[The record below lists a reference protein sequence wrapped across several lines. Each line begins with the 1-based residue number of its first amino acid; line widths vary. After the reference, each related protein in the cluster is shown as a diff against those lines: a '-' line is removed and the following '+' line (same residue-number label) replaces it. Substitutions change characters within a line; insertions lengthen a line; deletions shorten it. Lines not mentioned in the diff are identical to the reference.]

1 MTISHTSVG
10 DSDAS
15 PVTVGHGPRR
25 VLALHGWFGSARGW
39 GWLPELIDA
48 ERFTWAFLDYRG
60 YGARTGVAGDHSIA
74 EISCDALALADSL
87 GWDTF
92 SVVGHSMGGSA
103 AQRVLADAP
112 GRVERLV
119 GISPV
124 PAGGVPFDLQG
135 WALFDGAA
143 ANPGNR
149 RAIID
154 LTTGNRLSSRWLDE
168 MVQFSLDHST
178 REAFGAYLTA
188 WARTDFTDDVKGNQ
202 VPALA
207 VVGEHDPALG
217 ADTMRETWMRHYP
230 NARLEVL
237 ANAGHYAMYETPV
250 RLVTV
255 LEDFLGQ

>member
-1 MTISHTSVG
+1 MTINHISVG
-10 DSDAS
+10 R
-15 PVTVGHGPRR
+15 GPRR

-39 GWLPELIDA
+39 GWLPELLDT

-60 YGARTGVAGDHSIA
+60 YGERIGIAGDFSIA
-74 EISCDALALADSL
+74 EISRDALELVDSL
-87 GWDTF
+87 GWNTF

-124 PAGGVPFDLQG
+124 PAGGVPFDLQS

-143 ANPGNR
+143 ADPANR

-154 LTTGNRLSSRWLDE
+154 LTTGNRLSGRWLDE
-168 MVQFSLDHST
+168 MVQFSVENSA
-178 REAFGAYLTA
+178 REAFGAYLKA
-188 WARTDFTDDVKGNQ
+188 WARTDFTDEVKGNP

-207 VVGEHDPALG
+207 IVGEQDPALG
-217 ADTMRETWMRHYP
+217 ANMIRETWMRHYP

-237 ANAGHYAMYETPV
+237 PNAGHYAMYETPV
-250 RLVTV
+250 RLATV
-255 LEDFLGQ
+255 IEDFLGR

>member
-1 MTISHTSVG
+1 MVRVG
-10 DSDAS
+10 
-15 PVTVGHGPRR
+15 
-25 VLALHGWFGSARGW
+25 ARLG
-39 GWLPELIDA
+39 LVADLVDV

-60 YGARTGVAGDHSIA
+60 YGARAGVAGEYTLA
-74 EISCDALALADSL
+74 EISRDALDLADSL
-87 GWDTF
+87 GWDRF
-92 SVVGHSMGGSA
+92 ALVGHSMGGSA

-112 GRVERLV
+112 ERVDRLV

-124 PAGGVPFDLQG
+124 PAGGVPFDLQS

-143 ANPGNR
+143 ANPDNR

-154 LTTGNRLSSRWLDE
+154 LTTGNRLSGRWLDE
-168 MVQFSLDHST
+168 MVRFSLDHST
-178 REAFGAYLTA
+178 PEAFGAYLTA
-188 WARTDFTDDVKGNQ
+188 WARTDLTDEVKGSP

-217 ADTMRETWMRHYP
+217 ADMMRETWMRHYP

-250 RLVTV
+250 RLATV
-255 LEDFLGQ
+255 VEDFLGR

>member
-1 MTISHTSVG
+1 MTNNHPGT
-10 DSDAS
+10 DAG
-15 PVTVGHGPRR
+15 PVSVGHGPRR

-39 GWLPELIDA
+39 GPLPDLIDTD
-48 ERFTWAFLDYRG
+48 RFTWAFLDCRG
-60 YGARTGVAGDHSIA
+60 YGARTGVAGEHTIA
-74 EISCDALALADSL
+74 EVAGDALHLADSL

-124 PAGGVPFDLQG
+124 PAGGVPFDLRS

-143 ANPGNR
+143 DNPANR

-154 LTTGNRLSSRWLDE
+154 LTTGNRLSGHWLDE
-168 MVQFSLDHST
+168 MVRFSLDNCT

-188 WARTDFTDDVKGNQ
+188 WARTDFTDEVKGNP

-217 ADTMRETWMRHYP
+217 ADTMRETWLRHYP

-237 ANAGHYAMYETPV
+237 ANAGHYAMFETPV

-255 LEDFLGQ
+255 LEEFLGR

>member
-1 MTISHTSVG
+1 MTISHIS
-10 DSDAS
+10 
-15 PVTVGHGPRR
+15 VGHGPRR

-39 GWLPELIDA
+39 GWLPDLVDV

-60 YGARTGVAGDHSIA
+60 YGARAGVAGEYTLA
-74 EISCDALALADSL
+74 EISRDALDLADSL
-87 GWDTF
+87 GWDRF
-92 SVVGHSMGGSA
+92 ALVGHSMGGSA

-112 GRVERLV
+112 ERVDRLV

-124 PAGGVPFDLQG
+124 PAGGVPFDLQS

-143 ANPGNR
+143 ANPDNR

-154 LTTGNRLSSRWLDE
+154 LTTGNRLSRRWLDE
-168 MVQFSLDHST
+168 MVRFSLDHST
-178 REAFGAYLTA
+178 PEAFGAYLTA
-188 WARTDFTDDVKGNQ
+188 WARTDLTDEVKGSP

-207 VVGEHDPALG
+207 VVGAHDPALG
-217 ADTMRETWMRHYP
+217 ADMMRETWMRHYP

-250 RLVTV
+250 RLATV
-255 LEDFLGQ
+255 VEEFLGR

>member
-1 MTISHTSVG
+1 MTISHIS
-10 DSDAS
+10 
-15 PVTVGHGPRR
+15 VGHGPRR

-39 GWLPELIDA
+39 GWLPDLVDV

-60 YGARTGVAGDHSIA
+60 YGARAGVAGEYTLA
-74 EISCDALALADSL
+74 EISRDALDLADSL
-87 GWDTF
+87 GWDRF
-92 SVVGHSMGGSA
+92 ALVGHSMGGSA

-112 GRVERLV
+112 ERVDRLV

-124 PAGGVPFDLQG
+124 PAGGVPFDLQS

-143 ANPGNR
+143 ANPDNR

-154 LTTGNRLSSRWLDE
+154 LTTGNRLSRRWLDE
-168 MVQFSLDHST
+168 MVRFSLDHST
-178 REAFGAYLTA
+178 PEAFGAYLTA
-188 WARTDFTDDVKGNQ
+188 WARTDLTDEVKGSP

-217 ADTMRETWMRHYP
+217 ADMMRETWMRHYP

-250 RLVTV
+250 RLATV
-255 LEDFLGQ
+255 VEDFLGR

>member
-1 MTISHTSVG
+1 MTINHISVG
-10 DSDAS
+10 R
-15 PVTVGHGPRR
+15 GPQK

-39 GWLPELIDA
+39 GWLPELVDT

-60 YGARTGVAGDHSIA
+60 YGERSEVAGEFSIA
-74 EISCDALALADSL
+74 EISRDALDLVDSL
-87 GWDTF
+87 GWNTF

-124 PAGGVPFDLQG
+124 PAGGVPFDLRS

-143 ANPGNR
+143 ADAANR

-154 LTTGNRLSSRWLDE
+154 LTTGNRLSGRWLDE
-168 MVQFSLDHST
+168 MVQFSVENST
-178 REAFGAYLTA
+178 REAFGTYLTA
-188 WARTDFTDDVKGNQ
+188 WARTDFTDEVKGNP

-207 VVGEHDPALG
+207 IVGEQDPALG

-250 RLVTV
+250 RLATV
-255 LEDFLGQ
+255 VEDFLGR

>member
-1 MTISHTSVG
+1 MTINHIS
-10 DSDAS
+10 
-15 PVTVGHGPRR
+15 VGHGPRR

-39 GWLPELIDA
+39 GWLPELIDGD
-48 ERFTWAFLDYRG
+48 RFTWAFLDYRG
-60 YGARTGVAGDHSIA
+60 YGDRADVAGDHSIA
-74 EISCDALALADSL
+74 EISRDAIDLADAL
-87 GWDTF
+87 GWSSF

-124 PAGGVPFDLQG
+124 PAGGVPFDLQS

-154 LTTGNRLSSRWLDE
+154 LTTGNRLSGRWLDE
-168 MVQFSLDHST
+168 MVRFSVENSD

-188 WARTDFTDDVKGNQ
+188 WARTDFTDEVKGNP

-207 VVGEHDPALG
+207 VVGAQDPALG

-237 ANAGHYAMYETPV
+237 PDAGHYAMYETPV
-250 RLVTV
+250 RLATV
-255 LEDFLGQ
+255 VEDFLGR

>member
-1 MTISHTSVG
+1 MTISHIS
-10 DSDAS
+10 
-15 PVTVGHGPRR
+15 VGHGPRR

-39 GWLPELIDA
+39 GWLPDLVDV

-60 YGARTGVAGDHSIA
+60 YGARAGVAGEYTLA
-74 EISCDALALADSL
+74 EISRDALDLADSL
-87 GWDTF
+87 GWDRF
-92 SVVGHSMGGSA
+92 ALVGHSMGGSA

-112 GRVERLV
+112 ERVDRLV

-124 PAGGVPFDLQG
+124 PAGGVPFDLQS

-143 ANPGNR
+143 ANPDNR

-154 LTTGNRLSSRWLDE
+154 LTTGNRLSRRWLDE
-168 MVQFSLDHST
+168 MVRFSLDHST
-178 REAFGAYLTA
+178 PEAFGAYLTA
-188 WARTDFTDDVKGNQ
+188 WARTDLTDEVKGSP

-207 VVGEHDPALG
+207 VVGAHDPALG
-217 ADTMRETWMRHYP
+217 ADMMRETWMRHYP

-250 RLVTV
+250 RLATV
-255 LEDFLGQ
+255 VEDFLGR

>member
-1 MTISHTSVG
+1 MTINHISVG
-10 DSDAS
+10 R
-15 PVTVGHGPRR
+15 GPHK

-39 GWLPELIDA
+39 GWLPELLDT

-60 YGARTGVAGDHSIA
+60 YGERSDVGGDFSLA
-74 EISCDALALADSL
+74 EISRDALALVDSL

-124 PAGGVPFDLQG
+124 PAGGVPFDLRS

-143 ANPGNR
+143 AEPANR

-154 LTTGNRLSSRWLDE
+154 LTTGNRLSDRWLDE
-168 MVQFSLDHST
+168 MVQFSVENSV

-188 WARTDFTDDVKGNQ
+188 WARTDFTDEVKGNP

-207 VVGEHDPALG
+207 IVGEHDPALG

-250 RLVTV
+250 RLATV
-255 LEDFLGQ
+255 IEDFLGR